1 MIHVYYGLDAAGS
14 TNALIDAAAPFYSL
28 SQDSRVLIKPNI
40 VAASRN
46 WLGVNTRPQVV
57 EALIRRL
64 QDIGVREI
72 TVADGSGVG
81 HSATEAFRILGY
93 DAIAERYGVSLLDI
107 EKDEF
112 VSRPTRCSGPF
123 RELQVSRTVAES
135 DFVVNIPVLKA
146 HGETKLTC
154 SLKNLKG
161 VMPKEMKPKF
171 HSVDLHRAIVQ
182 LNSVI
187 DADFI
192 LVDGAYGDLSSELG
206 GNPVEM
212 GIMAAGT
219 DPLEMDAFAA
229 ASIGFEP
236 ADIIHL
242 AHYADF
248 RGINLGD
255 YRPEIR
261 ELNRPAEEKQFTAD
275 TGILDR
281 FPCRVTAE
289 HVCCTCRGNLI
300 FALKRL
306 QERGALSPD
315 HHFYIGRISQGSM
328 MGSRE
333 QRSTRILAGDC
344 AIRRSAEARTV
355 NKPPQTLHGPRDQKS
370 PAIVPIPG
378 CPPDPGKII
387 QSLISHI

>member
-14 TNALIDAAAPFYSL
+14 TDALIDAAAPFHAL
-28 SQDSRVLIKPNI
+28 SRHSKVLIKPNI
-40 VAASRN
+40 VAARRN

-57 EALIRRL
+57 EAVIRRL
-64 QDIGVREI
+64 QDVGVREI

-81 HSATEAFRILGY
+81 HSASKAFRILGY
-93 DAIAERYGVSLLDI
+93 DVVAERYGVRLLDI

-135 DFVVNIPVLKA
+135 DFVINIPVLKA

-161 VMPKEMKPKF
+161 VMPKDMKPKF
-171 HSVDLHRAIVQ
+171 HSVDLHRAIAQ
-182 LNSVI
+182 LNTVVS
-187 DADFI
+187 ADFI
-192 LVDGAYGDLSSELG
+192 LVDGAYGDLSNELG

-219 DPLEMDAFAA
+219 DPLEADAFAA
-229 ASIGFEP
+229 VSIGFEP

-242 AHYADF
+242 AHYAEF
-248 RGINLGD
+248 RGINLAD
-255 YRPEIR
+255 YRPEVR
-261 ELNRPAEEKQFTAD
+261 ELNRPAEQKKFTAD
-275 TGILDR
+275 TGILER

-289 HVCCTCRGNLI
+289 GVCCTCRGNLI

-306 QERGALSPD
+306 QDRDALTPD
-315 HHFYIGRISQGSM
+315 QHFYIGKISPDSAEGF
-328 MGSRE
+328 RE
-333 QRSTRILAGDC
+333 ERNPRILIGDC
-344 AIRRSAEARTV
+344 AIRRSAEARSGAGA
-355 NKPPQTLHGPRDQKS
+355 PQSPHCPRDHDG
-370 PAIVPIPG
+370 PAVISVPG
-378 CPPDPGKII
+378 CPPDPGGII
-387 QSLISHI
+387 RSLLNS

>member
-1 MIHVYYGLDAAGS
+1 MIHVFYGLDAAGS
-14 TNALIDAAAPFYSL
+14 TNALIDAAAPFYTL
-28 SQDSRVLIKPNI
+28 SQHSRVLIKPNI
-40 VAASRN
+40 VAAKRE

-57 EALIRRL
+57 EAVIRRL
-64 QDIGVREI
+64 QDIGVRKI

-81 HSATEAFRILGY
+81 HSASEAFRILGY

-112 VSRPTRCSGPF
+112 VSCQTRCSGPF
-123 RELQVSRTVAES
+123 RKLQVSRTVAES

-161 VMPKEMKPKF
+161 VMPKDMKPKF

-187 DADFI
+187 GADFI

-212 GIMAAGT
+212 GIMAAGS
-219 DPLEMDAFAA
+219 DPLEIDAFAA
-229 ASIGFEP
+229 ASIGFKP
-236 ADIIHL
+236 SDIMHL

-248 RGINLGD
+248 RGIDLTD
-255 YRPEIR
+255 YQPEVR
-261 ELNRPAEEKQFTAD
+261 ELNRPAEQKQFTAD

-289 HVCCTCRGNLI
+289 GVCCTCRGNLI

-306 QERGALSPD
+306 QERGALTHD
-315 HHFYIGRISQGSM
+315 QHFYIGRISPDSADGF
-328 MGSRE
+328 RE
-333 QRSTRILAGDC
+333 GRSTRILVGDC

-355 NKPPQTLHGPRDQKS
+355 NKPSQTLHGPRDQKS
-370 PAIVPIPG
+370 PTIIPIPG
-378 CPPDPGKII
+378 CPPDPGKIL
-387 QSLISHI
+387 QSLISNM